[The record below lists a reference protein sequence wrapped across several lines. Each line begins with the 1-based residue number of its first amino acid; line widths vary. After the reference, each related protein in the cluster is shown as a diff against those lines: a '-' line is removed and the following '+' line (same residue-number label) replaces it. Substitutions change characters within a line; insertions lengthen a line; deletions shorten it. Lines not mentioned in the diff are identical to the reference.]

1 MTTAI
6 LQRREVQT
14 TGLPSYAR
22 AHLQA
27 SISFNPSLLADP
39 SAIPATITI
48 TADGLRDPVSPR
60 QRLTVRA
67 RHAHNR
73 AIHARQCADRLTAVA
88 DAHAAR
94 LAALHPV
101 P

>member
-39 SAIPATITI
+39 TALPATITI
-48 TADGLRDPVSPR
+48 TADGLRDPVTPR
-60 QRLTVRA
+60 DRLTARA
-67 RHAHNR
+67 QHAHNR
-73 AIHARQCADRLTAVA
+73 AIITRQHADRLHAVA
-88 DAHAAR
+88 ERHAAR
-94 LAALHPV
+94 LT
-101 P
+101 